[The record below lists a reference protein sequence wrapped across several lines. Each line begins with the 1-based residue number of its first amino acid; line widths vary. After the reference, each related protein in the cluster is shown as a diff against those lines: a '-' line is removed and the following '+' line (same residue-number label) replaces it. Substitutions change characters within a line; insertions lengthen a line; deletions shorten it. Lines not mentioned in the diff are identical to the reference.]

1 MKQTLV
7 LLAILALLVTVDAAS
22 YCGTCPAGTVCCN
35 TTRTCIAPED
45 CGYLKRSENDNDN
58 EGTDVNFR
66 C

>member
-35 TTRTCIAPED
+35 STRTCIAPAD
-45 CGYLKRSENDNDN
+45 CGYLKRTENGVEI
-58 EGTDVNFR
+58 EGESRFL
-66 C
+66 